1 MELNF
6 FGNNK
11 ERSLRRSLANAL
23 YERSRSAL
31 CDAASRTIFE
41 RGKSVLCT
49 QYSPKK
55 ASFLFE
61 FLWYEQ
67 GAHFATQPRERSLSE
82 EKAFFATQCREH
94 FYERSRSAL

>member
-11 ERSLRRSLANAL
+11 ERSLRRSVANTFTSDT
-23 YERSRSAL
+23 RSVL

-41 RGKSVLCT
+41 RGKSVLCK
-49 QYSPKK
+49 QYSLKK

-61 FLWYEQ
+61 FSRNEQ
-67 GAHFATQPRERSLSE
+67 GAFFATQCRERFIRAIQG
-82 EKAFFATQCREH
+82 AFFATQCREH
-94 FYERSRSAL
+94 FYER